1 MTNRY
6 LVKWTNLITDEKEV
20 EVLPLPV
27 ILWDMNHLTFR
38 DIYFIAEIVDDNGN
52 LSANLIKK
60 FQKNA

>member
-38 DIYFIAEIVDDNGN
+38 DIYFIAEIIDDDGS
-52 LSANLIKK
+52 LSKNLIKK

>member
-6 LVKWTNLITDEKEV
+6 LVKWTNLITDEKEMD
-20 EVLPLPV
+20 VLPLAI

-38 DIYFIAEIVDDNGN
+38 DIYFIAEIIDDNGN
-52 LSANLIKK
+52 LSKNLIKK

>member
-52 LSANLIKK
+52 LSKNLIKK

>member
-20 EVLPLPV
+20 EILPLAI

-38 DIYFIAEIVDDNGN
+38 DIYFIAEIIDDNGN
-52 LSANLIKK
+52 LSKNLIKK
-60 FQKNA
+60 FQKTA

>member
-20 EVLPLPV
+20 EVLPLAI

-38 DIYFIAEIVDDNGN
+38 DIYFIAEIIDDNGN
-52 LSANLIKK
+52 LSKNLIKK
-60 FQKNA
+60 FQKTP

>member
-20 EVLPLPV
+20 EVLPLAV

-38 DIYFIAEIVDDNGN
+38 NIYFIAEIIDDNGN
-52 LSANLIKK
+52 LSKNLIKK
-60 FQKNA
+60 FQKTP

>member
-20 EVLPLPV
+20 EILPLAI

-38 DIYFIAEIVDDNGN
+38 DIYFIAEIIDDNGN
-52 LSANLIKK
+52 LSKNLIKK
-60 FQKNA
+60 FQKTL